1 MLLGL
6 ELRGFS
12 YLLGLKPLDGFESI
26 EEAMLEGFGARDEL
40 KKEILHMEVGCH
52 NYWTPYYKVM

>member
-1 MLLGL
+1 VLLGL

-52 NYWTPYYKVM
+52 NY